1 MVSSRALEDV
11 SDGQIADQIASGV
24 DAQGAET
31 ALYSRFA
38 RRIQL
43 YGIRHL
49 GDDQS
54 AADLVQQVFVS
65 VLQALRAGRVESP
78 ESLGAFVLGTCRHIV
93 WDMRRAEQR
102 QRKIAAECADLE
114 ATTTSP
120 SLSESDFAQL
130 YQCMQKLPERDNQV
144 VRWTYLE
151 DRSSDD
157 IAARLGLTTGNVR
170 VLRHRALARLYVCM
184 EGGTG

>member
-1 MVSSRALEDV
+1 MLDDV
-11 SDGQIADQIASGV
+11 SDGQLARQITDGIDVPS
-24 DAQGAET
+24 AEA

-54 AADLVQQVFVS
+54 ASDLVQQVFVS
-65 VLQALRAGRVESP
+65 VIQALRAGRVESP
-78 ESLGAFVLGTCRHIV
+78 ESLGAFVLGTCRHTV
-93 WDMRRAEQR
+93 WDMRRGEQR
-102 QRKIAAECADLE
+102 QRKIAAQYADLD
-114 ATTTSP
+114 AATTSP
-120 SLSESDFAQL
+120 SLSEADFTQL
-130 YQCMQKLPERDNQV
+130 FRCMQKLPERDHHV
-144 VRWTYLE
+144 VRMTYLE

-157 IAARLGLTTGNVR
+157 IAARLGVSTGNVR

-184 EGGTG
+184 EGGNG